1 MIYSGYKV
9 SLLYYPK
16 DGGSISLQNVDNN
29 IPDNM
34 AFRSQKTVIFFC
46 AVRCT
51 AIDYIWFLSAVSKH
65 QE

>member
-9 SLLYYPK
+9 SLLFYPE
-16 DGGSISLQNVDNN
+16 DGGSIFLQNVDNN

-34 AFRSQKTVIFFC
+34 AFTSQKTVIFC
-46 AVRCT
+46 AVQCT
-51 AIDYIWFLSAVSKH
+51 TIDYIWFLSAVIKH